1 MERSI
6 DDTRAPASRPRFR
19 LGERLV
25 ENGVLGDDQIRQALE
40 MQERS
45 EAFLGQIVVDLGF
58 APSQVVGT
66 TIAQSL
72 GVRYVD
78 LLKTPPDPAAV
89 ALVPESVARVLQV
102 IPVRATDD
110 VVEIAMVDPL
120 DVGAIDRLHQITG
133 RRVLPVLAM
142 GAELERAIND
152 FFDARTRISEALQ
165 ELESE
170 QQANEDAA
178 RDRAEVAAG
187 ANDAP
192 IVRLVDSIIESGLA
206 SRASDLHFEPQ
217 ERGLRVRFRV
227 DGTLVDHADIPR
239 AQTSAV
245 LARLKVLCT
254 MDITESRRPQ
264 DGRLRFDN
272 HGRRYDIRVSSV
284 PTVFGEKLVL
294 RILDKSSV
302 LVPLKNLGFLPDQQA
317 SIERLIQRPHGM
329 LLVVGPTGSG
339 KSTTLYSSL
348 NQLNN
353 ATRNIMTLEDPVEYN
368 IPGLNQ
374 VQVNARLGLNFAAGL
389 RTFVR
394 QDPDVILVGEIRDHE
409 TAEMSVQAALT
420 GHLLFSTLHTNSAVG
435 TIGRLAN
442 LGVDPFLISQAL
454 EGIVSQRLVA
464 KVCNNCAEEYAPD
477 DAVLTALGIDP
488 DERSTFRF
496 RRGRGW
502 RACLGRGYQGR
513 KGVFEVLEV
522 TDAFR
527 DAILKGAS
535 AEALQEIA
543 LASGMRPLYRSVRE
557 ALRTGETTTEEM
569 GRTVLAKES

>member
-1 MERSI
+1 
-6 DDTRAPASRPRFR
+6 
-19 LGERLV
+19 
-25 ENGVLGDDQIRQALE
+25 
-40 MQERS
+40 
-45 EAFLGQIVVDLGF
+45 
-58 APSQVVGT
+58 
-66 TIAQSL
+66 
-72 GVRYVD
+72 
-78 LLKTPPDPAAV
+78 
-89 ALVPESVARVLQV
+89 
-102 IPVRATDD
+102 
-110 VVEIAMVDPL
+110 
-120 DVGAIDRLHQITG
+120 
-133 RRVLPVLAM
+133 
-142 GAELERAIND
+142 
-152 FFDARTRISEALQ
+152 
-165 ELESE
+165 
-170 QQANEDAA
+170 
-178 RDRAEVAAG
+178 
-187 ANDAP
+187 
-192 IVRLVDSIIESGLA
+192 
-206 SRASDLHFEPQ
+206 
-217 ERGLRVRFRV
+217 
-227 DGTLVDHADIPR
+227 
-239 AQTSAV
+239 
-245 LARLKVLCT
+245 
-254 MDITESRRPQ
+254 
-264 DGRLRFDN
+264 
-272 HGRRYDIRVSSV
+272 
-284 PTVFGEKLVL
+284 
-294 RILDKSSV
+294 
-302 LVPLKNLGFLPDQQA
+302 
-317 SIERLIQRPHGM
+317 M

-394 QDPDVILVGEIRDHE
+394 QDPDVILVGEVRDHE

-477 DAVLTALGIDP
+477 DAVLKALGIDP

-496 RRGRGW
+496 RRGRGC